1 MPSAGGSALTVVNP
15 AFEARNLREA
25 DQALVPLSSQ
35 ISPLPA
41 GTATTA
47 KIDLFLVAC

>member
-1 MPSAGGSALTVVNP
+1 MVNP

-35 ISPLPA
+35 FPPLPA
-41 GTATTA
+41 GTAITVL
-47 KIDLFLVAC
+47 IGLLSVVY